1 MRLVAIMDALV
12 IMVVVHMIATIT
24 LNTKEKPSK
33 SKKQAPET
41 IEKTIEI
48 YTFFWEHINRP
59 RPDCRGLR
67 RDRRGNIIVVALRGQ
82 PFGLQN

>member
-48 YTFFWEHINRP
+48 
-59 RPDCRGLR
+59 LR
-67 RDRRGNIIVVALRGQ
+67 FSGNISTGRGRIVGGFAKTAEWATMGH
-82 PFGLQN
+82 